1 MGVVKEIVVKEI
13 VVKEIDV
20 KEIVVKEID
29 VKEIVVKEM
38 ATNTKGGLKREAKR
52 EAILLHNLLH
62 KCQ

>member
-20 KEIVVKEID
+20 KEMV

-38 ATNTKGGLKREAKR
+38 ATNTKGGLKREA
-52 EAILLHNLLH
+52 ILLHNLLH